1 MPRARDPLIL
11 RTFGGRVRALR
22 HSRGMT
28 QDQLAVAVDLQTP
41 GISRIETGQAGV
53 SLTTAA
59 QLAEALG
66 VPLSELFSENVPKR
80 TTLLDAEE
88 EALVARWRGLD
99 DRARHVVRTVID
111 WAYRSGD
118 GNILRELLRP

>member
-1 MPRARDPLIL
+1 
-11 RTFGGRVRALR
+11 
-22 HSRGMT
+22 MT
-28 QDQLAVAVDLQTP
+28 QDQLATAVDLQTP
-41 GISRIETGQAGV
+41 AISRVETGQAGV

-66 VPLSELFSENVPKR
+66 VPLSELFADHAPTR
-80 TTLLDAEE
+80 TSQLDAEE

-111 WAYRSGD
+111 WACRAGD
-118 GNILRELLRP
+118 GNVLRELLSP